1 MTWISD
7 DPVTPQTRFSP
18 ACLPHIRLVRV
29 RCRLNAV
36 LSVTQHCI
44 SFLRRGGGRA
54 LGHLQ
59 ADSALCHGTGEV
71 QNLALCQA

>member
-1 MTWISD
+1 MGRCASD
-7 DPVTPQTRFSP
+7 QEIWGSSRVRS
-18 ACLPHIRLVRV
+18 HVRV
-29 RCRLNAV
+29 RCRLNAL